1 MTFAAVGDRVSFL
14 EGQPSRDPPR
24 DAARYF
30 NELLMEVNLVFSL
43 VPRPSTM
50 LMIASEMPAAIKPYS
65 MAVAPVS
72 SLKNFKSNRIGIPQ
86 FLSKHL
92 LDRNAGFSRG
102 PLCFRAAALIA
113 A

>member
-1 MTFAAVGDRVSFL
+1 MPVWMTFAAVGDRVSFL

-72 SLKNFKSNRIGIPQ
+72 SLKNFKSNRIGTPNFFPNTFWIETRDS
-86 FLSKHL
+86 L
-92 LDRNAGFSRG
+92 
-102 PLCFRAAALIA
+102 AALPA
-113 A
+113 